1 MRSMTAVTKPEE
13 TGSDETAPEPGWT
26 PEAVEALGED
36 DLVGILLRRMRKLS
50 ARGLDPAEAL
60 IYASRIHLPIN

>member
-1 MRSMTAVTKPEE
+1 MTAVTKLAEA
-13 TGSDETAPEPGWT
+13 SIDESAPEPGWT
-26 PEAVEALGED
+26 AEAVEALGED

-60 IYASRIHLPIN
+60 IFASRIHLPIQ